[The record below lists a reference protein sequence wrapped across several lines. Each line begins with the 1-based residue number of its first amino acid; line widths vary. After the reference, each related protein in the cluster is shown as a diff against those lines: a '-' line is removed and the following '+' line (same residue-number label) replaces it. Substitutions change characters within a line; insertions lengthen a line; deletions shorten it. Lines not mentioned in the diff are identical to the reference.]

1 MSAWPAREIH
11 LHTIW
16 PSRLKNYLSG
26 DYFRQW
32 ALYFLQLKLPSAE
45 FVVDGWGFSACCL
58 SPWLDPHSSTARLRH
73 AMQDCAII
81 HLIICDCHHCR
92 ACHQLGICNLLLKPL
107 IHSLPTTIQ
116 PLSFLFV
123 KIFWC
128 CDSFVSKSFSSVTYR
143 WPCGEE
149 LKFKNNLAPW

>member
-92 ACHQLGICNLLLKPL
+92 DAARVISLESAICYWNLSSTAYLLPSNLCHFYLWRYFDAVIRL
-107 IHSLPTTIQ
+107 
-116 PLSFLFV
+116 
-123 KIFWC
+123 
-128 CDSFVSKSFSSVTYR
+128 
-143 WPCGEE
+143 
-149 LKFKNNLAPW
+149 